1 MLFQSLIAS
10 FLLASAANAAVA
22 IGYQDRPDG
31 SRRNL
36 AWLVGTDA
44 CAAEFLS
51 VVPASPCGRVFATG
65 GYTGLTL
72 EGCGGPLWLNQ
83 NGNFNANCKADN
95 SYSKICNSGT
105 VQKTYQC

>member
-22 IGYQDRPDG
+22 IGYQDRSDG

-44 CAAEFLS
+44 CAAEYLS
-51 VVPASPCGRVFATG
+51 TVPASPCGQVFETG
-65 GYTGLTL
+65 GYQGLTL
-72 EGCGGPLWLNQ
+72 EGCGGSLYLAQ
-83 NGNFNANCKADN
+83 NDNFNANCNADT
-95 SYSKICNSGT
+95 SYSKSCNSG
-105 VQKTYQC
+105 VVHKTYQC